1 MSTIVR
7 PAPSDSAPSAGL
19 HGSVVERDV
28 WFYVNIGLSLVAVV
42 VVAGLLYSLLNPG
55 PLYGF
60 WIRRF
65 HHDLPFD
72 IPYFRHFF
80 TLPQVWNGLRLT
92 IILTILAQTTGIVL
106 GLLAAVMRT
115 SRIGLFRAASNLYIW
130 VFRGTPVLL
139 QILIVSDGI
148 SILLLSMDPDLSG
161 HGWLTRLAILIGS
174 NAFASGYIALSLNEG
189 AYMSEIVRA
198 GIESIDRGQMEA
210 AKALGMTYPLAM
222 RRVVLPQALKVI
234 IPPTGNEFISML
246 KTTSLVSVSGL
257 TELMLV
263 SEQTAAH
270 SFKFLEVFIAAGIYY
285 LAMTTVLTLVQAQ
298 IERRLGERRAD
309 VRRGPFD
316 NLRRLFLGSGSPRTA
331 TAPALPPKEAR

>member
-1 MSTIVR
+1 
-7 PAPSDSAPSAGL
+7 
-19 HGSVVERDV
+19 VERDA
-28 WFYVNIGLSLVAVV
+28 WFYVNIGLSLVAAL
-42 VVAGLLYSLLNPG
+42 VVAGLLYSLVNPG
-55 PLYGF
+55 PLYRF
-60 WIRRF
+60 WIRTF

-72 IPYFRHFF
+72 IPYLRHFF
-80 TLPQVWNGLRLT
+80 TLPQVWGGVRLT